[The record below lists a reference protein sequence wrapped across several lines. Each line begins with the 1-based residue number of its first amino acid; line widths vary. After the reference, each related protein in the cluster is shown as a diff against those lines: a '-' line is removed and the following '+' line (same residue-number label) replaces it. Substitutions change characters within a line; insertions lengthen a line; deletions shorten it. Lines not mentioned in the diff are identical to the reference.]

1 MKTIIDG
8 RDSNIWFTEDEINA
22 AKKYYKYL
30 ATDLKRRRLADKEKE
45 FNKQLAKCKTLEEI
59 AKLYNAEHPNAP
71 ALIVR

>member
-8 RDSNIWFTEDEINA
+8 RDQNIWFTEDEINA

-30 ATDLKRRRLADKEKE
+30 ATDLGTKRLKDSEKE
-45 FNKQLAKCKTLEEI
+45 FNKRLVKCTTLEEI
-59 AKLYNAEHPNAP
+59 AELYNAEHPNAP